1 MNSIVKDTLSITVI
15 TLVAG
20 LALGIVQ
27 DITAG
32 PIAQQQEKAKQEAY
46 QAVFE
51 DADSFEEFLP
61 DETKQAVDLVTYLDE
76 NGYDAQTVDE
86 IMIAKDASGET
97 LGYAFTITSS
107 EGYGGDIQFAMG
119 VQNDGT
125 LNGISILSIE
135 ETAGLGM
142 KADTDE
148 FKDQFKDKKVEKFTY
163 TKNGAAADD
172 EIDAI
177 SGATITT
184 NAMTN
189 GINAGL
195 CAFRYVEG
203 GAQ

>member
-51 DADSFEEFLP
+51 DADSFETFLP

-86 IMIAKDASGET
+86 IMTAKDASGGT

-148 FKDQFKDKKVEKFTY
+148 FKDQFKDKKV
-163 TKNGAAADD
+163 
-172 EIDAI
+172 
-177 SGATITT
+177 
-184 NAMTN
+184 
-189 GINAGL
+189 
-195 CAFRYVEG
+195 
-203 GAQ
+203 